1 MAVTSL
7 RSISYSEVAA
17 ALKCP
22 ASWDFSYGDVLA
34 GASLKSRSTAAI
46 LSNGSAW
53 GAAVAEWHST
63 GDLFAALAA
72 ADESFEQDRQGMV
85 KRGVL
90 PDLGEMLQQGEFV
103 GRCLEHY
110 VEDSVRME
118 NFGQIEREIELPI
131 PARNSERASSKYRY
145 LAKLD
150 GHATYR
156 DHPAI
161 TEFKFRGQLTELA
174 VVELQPQYRWYAWA
188 YAKEIDWHGPVSVL
202 IDERLAV
209 APNPARLVKASAKD
223 IVCPACLSVPGD
235 PCVDPATLKPTR
247 GYHDERKEQMT
258 VSSAVDQVTTV
269 GLYERAC
276 FDNKAFIDNNVL
288 AALKDREWGRRHVL
302 TFTPR
307 ELHEAGLELV
317 GGARLVASLDKGD
330 LYPIRNGSVMNCR
343 GCRFKEICREPQNS
357 FVVESAF
364 EKRPAKRDRAGSP
377 DANNASSAQG
387 GPAVSRVAT

>member
-1 MAVTSL
+1 MAVKSL

-22 ASWDFSYGDVLA
+22 ASWDFSYGDTLA
-34 GASLKSRSTAAI
+34 GASLKPRSTAAI

-63 GDLFAALAA
+63 GDLFAALGAAEDSFA
-72 ADESFEQDRQGMV
+72 ADRRNMV
-85 KRGVL
+85 ERGIL
-90 PDLGEMLQQGEFV
+90 PDLGETLRQGELV

-131 PARNSERASSKYRY
+131 PARTPRGWVAGEAYGGYRNSSKYRY

-161 TEFKFRGQLTELA
+161 AEFKFRGQLTELA

-188 YAKEIDWHGPVSVL
+188 YAREIGWDGPVSVL
-202 IDERLAV
+202 VDERLSV
-209 APNPARLVKASAKD
+209 APNEARLVKAAAKD
-223 IVCPACLSVPGD
+223 SMCPVCHEPPGM
-235 PCVDPATLKPTR
+235 PCAAISGDDLLRR
-247 GYHDERKEQMT
+247 GSFHAQRKELVT

-276 FDNKAFIDNNVL
+276 FDNRAFVDNNVL
-288 AALKDREWGRRHVL
+288 AALRSREWGKRHVL
-302 TFTPR
+302 TFTPSQ
-307 ELHEAGLELV
+307 LAEAGLELTSA
-317 GGARLVASLDKGD
+317 ARKVASLDRGD
-330 LYPIRNGSVMNCR
+330 EYPIRNGSVQNCR
-343 GCRFKEICREPQNS
+343 GCRFKEICSDPRNT
-357 FVVESAF
+357 FVVDSIF
-364 EKRPAKRDRAGSP
+364 ERRPAKRNREEA
-377 DANNASSAQG
+377 AQC
-387 GPAVSRVAT
+387 